1 MNFEPTAEQA
11 MLRDTVNNVLAF
23 HSSADAADLWPALAD
38 LGLLGLTFPES
49 EGGQGAGPIEAMIV
63 MSELGASP
71 VRVPVLDSAYLP
83 GNLVAEAASPAQR
96 RELLPKIAAGQ
107 LRPAFAHEEPRARWP
122 LRTLST
128 SAVRQGATWQVTG
141 RKSPVL
147 FGDEADLLIVSAA
160 VTDGI
165 RLFLVDPAGAGVSRR
180 GSATYDGM
188 SAADIVFT
196 AAAAEPLASL
206 RAEEAIEAALVAAQA
221 ALCAE
226 AVGAMTEAL
235 HLTAEYLCTRRQ
247 FGVPLRTFQALAHRA
262 ADMHIAVVMAHGMSV
277 YASMALAD
285 GVIDQSVASRA
296 KLRIGR
302 SARYVGQE
310 AVQLHGGIGMT
321 MDYPVGQYFARLT
334 AIEQTFGNSSDH
346 LRFLMSRVAEYDM
359 VDL

>member
-180 GSATYDGM
+180 GVRHTT
-188 SAADIVFT
+188 V
-196 AAAAEPLASL
+196 
-206 RAEEAIEAALVAAQA
+206 
-221 ALCAE
+221 
-226 AVGAMTEAL
+226 
-235 HLTAEYLCTRRQ
+235 
-247 FGVPLRTFQALAHRA
+247 
-262 ADMHIAVVMAHGMSV
+262 
-277 YASMALAD
+277 
-285 GVIDQSVASRA
+285 
-296 KLRIGR
+296 
-302 SARYVGQE
+302 
-310 AVQLHGGIGMT
+310 
-321 MDYPVGQYFARLT
+321 
-334 AIEQTFGNSSDH
+334 
-346 LRFLMSRVAEYDM
+346 
-359 VDL
+359 